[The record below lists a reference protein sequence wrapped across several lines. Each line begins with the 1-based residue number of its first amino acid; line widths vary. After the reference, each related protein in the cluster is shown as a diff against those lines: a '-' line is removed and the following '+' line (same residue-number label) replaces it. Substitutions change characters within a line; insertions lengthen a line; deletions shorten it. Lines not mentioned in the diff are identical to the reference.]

1 MNNRGKL
8 IIEATIVMSII
19 IFIVLSFVQEFIFIN
34 KTTDDYFNRV
44 ERKYTEIINEKI
56 KEIRIEKAIS
66 DGK

>member
-34 KTTDDYFNRV
+34 KTIDDYFIKV
-44 ERKYTEIINEKI
+44 EHKYTEIINEKI

>member
-8 IIEATIVMSII
+8 IIEATIIMSII

-34 KTTDDYFNRV
+34 KTANDYFIKV
-44 ERKYTEIINEKI
+44 EHEYTEIINEKI
-56 KEIRIEKAIS
+56 KELRIEKAIS